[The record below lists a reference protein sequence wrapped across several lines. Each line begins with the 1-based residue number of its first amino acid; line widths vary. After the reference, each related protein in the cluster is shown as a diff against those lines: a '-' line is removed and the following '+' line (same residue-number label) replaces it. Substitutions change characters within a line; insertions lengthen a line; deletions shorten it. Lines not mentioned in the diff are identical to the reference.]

1 MFGWYLTVQSQQ
13 NDHDK
18 ETHGPHLRHG
28 HHGYSTWVDDECQT
42 WTYMH
47 AHEQSN
53 KVQTSNNV

>member
-13 NDHDK
+13 NDHDE
-18 ETHGPHLRHG
+18 ETHGPHLRHW

-53 KVQTSNNV
+53 KVQT